1 MVEFY
6 QLPLKERELKFVSS
20 MLAVKM
26 SIANLNIFEK
36 QNIQNLLKRSGEI
49 RNLNVYIKKQNKT
62 YFNESLFYVPFI
74 LLVYL
79 MII

>member
-6 QLPLKERELKFVSS
+6 QIPLKERELKFVSS

-49 RNLNVYIKKQNKT
+49 RNLNVY
-62 YFNESLFYVPFI
+62 
-74 LLVYL
+74 
-79 MII
+79 M

>member
-6 QLPLKERELKFVSS
+6 QLPLKERELKFVSR

-36 QNIQNLLKRSGEI
+36 QHIQNLQKRSGEI
-49 RNLNVYIKKQNKT
+49 RNLNVYI
-62 YFNESLFYVPFI
+62 
-74 LLVYL
+74 
-79 MII
+79 